1 MSLIR
6 PFPGLRPAAAR
17 AADVVAPPYDVLS
30 SDEAR
35 ARAAGRPHSF
45 LHISKAEIDLP
56 PATDP
61 YDAAVYAKARENF
74 DRLLKEGVLARDPE
88 PYYYFYRLVMGTHTQ
103 VGLVAAASVAAYEA
117 GRIRRHEFTR
127 PDKED
132 DRVRQID
139 VLNAQTGPVFLT
151 YRHSANIDA
160 MAEIVTRGKPD
171 VDVTAADDCM
181 DAGRSEPSWP
191 SRGITP
197 SLEGRGR
204 ETPGDSRDGGGRAAS
219 GTAAGAVADGVR
231 HTLWVARDR
240 KLIKGLT
247 QAFEVLDKLYVA
259 DGHHRSAAAARV
271 AAARKAA
278 NPKHTGEEAYN
289 YFLTVIFPDNQ
300 VQILDY
306 NRVVKDLNGLA
317 PEAFLKKLDD
327 SFSVQPED
335 AAVKPARAGEF
346 GMYLTT
352 AWMQEVEQR
361 REQLPK
367 GQWYRLVIRPERIPH
382 NDPVKRLDVS
392 LLQDHLLAPILGLGD
407 PRHDKRIDF
416 VGGIRGLKELER
428 RVDSGEMAVAFAL
441 FPTSI
446 HDMMAVADA
455 NEVMPPK
462 STWFEPK
469 LADGLVSHVLD

>member
-6 PFPGLRPAAAR
+6 PFPGLRPAATR
-17 AADVVAPPYDVLS
+17 TADVLAPPYDVLS

-35 ARAAGRPHSF
+35 ARARDKPWSF

-74 DRLLKEGVLARDPE
+74 DRLLNEGVLTRDSE

-132 DRVRQID
+132 DRVRQIEA
-139 VLNAQTGPVFLT
+139 LNAQTGPVFLT
-151 YRHSANIDA
+151 YRHSAKIDA

-171 VDVTAADDCM
+171 VDVTTADDCM
-181 DAGRSEPSWP
+181 DAG
-191 SRGITP
+191 
-197 SLEGRGR
+197 
-204 ETPGDSRDGGGRAAS
+204 GRA
-219 GTAAGAVADGVR
+219 TPGAVAGGVR
-231 HTLWVARDR
+231 HTLWPVRDR

-247 QAFEVLDKLYVA
+247 EAFEALDKLYVA

-271 AAARKAA
+271 AAARRTA
-278 NPKHTGEEAYN
+278 NPEHTGEEAYN
-289 YFLTVIFPDNQ
+289 YFLAVVFPDNQ
-300 VQILDY
+300 MQILDY

-317 PEAFLKKLDD
+317 PETFLKQLDG
-327 SFSVQPED
+327 SFSVTPEH

-346 GMYLTT
+346 GMYL
-352 AWMQEVEQR
+352 
-361 REQLPK
+361 K
-367 GQWYRLVIRPERIPH
+367 GRWYRLTIRQERVPH
-382 NDPVKRLDVS
+382 SDPVKRLDAS
-392 LLQDHLLAPILGLGD
+392 LLQDRLLAPILGLGD
-407 PRHDKRIDF
+407 PRRDKRVDF

-446 HDMMAVADA
+446 HDMMAVAD
-455 NEVMPPK
+455 EGSVMPPK